1 LQIIAIGSTS
11 WHTWYITLGLNVY
24 INLGA
29 SFFLSRLGTYANA
42 NQLEVFRELVGMIVL
57 WFTLRRV
64 LFPAEGE
71 LANLTAYFLSLPV
84 LRKLTNREWIH
95 ATDANIKLMYRE
107 LPAYAAAPY
116 IVCCY
121 SEHLDKLIG
130 LTVFSDPRVWGTTMC
145 AFTLPAAWKL
155 TRRVARKGPIL

>member
-24 INLGA
+24 TNLGA

-42 NQLEVFRELVGMIVL
+42 NQLDVCGELAGMIVL
-57 WFTLRRV
+57 WFMLRRV

-95 ATDANIKLMYRE
+95 ATDGHIKLMYRE
-107 LPAYAAAPY
+107 LPALAAAPY

-121 SEHLDKLIG
+121 SEYLDTLLG
-130 LTVFSDPRVWGTTMC
+130 LTVFSDPRVWSTTIC
-145 AFTLPAAWKL
+145 AFTLPAAWLLAK
-155 TRRVARKGPIL
+155 RAAREGPIL